1 MENFEPDLKNV
12 RKVHKKIEKFLD
24 SKDDGFVLLFWEKV
38 RVLKKNPFARNTGI
52 DIVPL
57 KGTKNH
63 YRLRMGK
70 YRFLY
75 VIKKSEI
82 IIYFYKVDTR
92 GDIY

>member
-1 MENFEPDLKNV
+1 MYRVL
-12 RKVHKKIEKFLD
+12 VHKKVEKFLD
-24 SKDDGFVLLFWEKV
+24 SKNDKFVLSFWDKIKI
-38 RVLKKNPFARNTGI
+38 LKKNPFDRSTNL
-52 DIVPL
+52 DVVPL
-57 KGTKNH
+57 EGKKNH